1 MTTQIPL
8 EASEQALLEACI
20 TSVVETRAAIA
31 SLQAF
36 EATVF
41 EAATELALARA
52 ERRPAGRRDSQLEVR
67 QIAAEFAAAL
77 RVSDRTLQRELSD
90 ASTLVGGFPRT
101 HEALSAG
108 RISRAHANAILD
120 AGASLG
126 EEARASFEA
135 ASLDV
140 AFVESA
146 TRTRPIAKIIAA
158 QHDARSLEQVHADS
172 LAKRAVRVR
181 PLDDGMAEL
190 RAELPVVLAYGIH
203 DRITQM
209 AVEFQRV
216 DARRA
221 SEHTN
226 PTGLATVSKI
236 AGSDGAGPEVG
247 PPPAET
253 RTIDQLRADIMCD
266 LVLAGTPA
274 AVANA
279 GTAMAGI
286 VGRVQVVV
294 PVLTLAG
301 VSDEPTELAG
311 FGAIAP
317 AAARALA
324 GAAPGWDRIFVHP
337 VKRCVL
343 AVDRYRP
350 GPEIE
355 RQLVARDRHCR
366 FPGCRMPV
374 RLCDV
379 DHTVDAALGGETS
392 IRNLAHLCRR
402 HHTLKHAT
410 DWSVKQLEG
419 GVLEWTSPGGRVF
432 TDVARPVV
440 GFRPD
445 HLVDRGQ
452 SATATDGDPPPF

>member
-1 MTTQIPL
+1 MTTKIPL
-8 EASEQALLEACI
+8 EESEQALLEACI

-41 EAATELALARA
+41 EAATELALTRA
-52 ERRPAGRRDSQLEVR
+52 GRKPAGRRDSQLEVR

-90 ASTLVGGFPRT
+90 ASTLVTGFPRT
-101 HEALSAG
+101 HQALSAG
-108 RISRAHANAILD
+108 RISRAHANAIVD
-120 AGASLG
+120 AGGPLG
-126 EEARASFEA
+126 DEARTRFEA
-135 ASLDV
+135 AALDV

-146 TRTRPIAKIIAA
+146 TRLRPISRMLAA
-158 QHDARSLEQVHADS
+158 QHDARALEERHADA
-172 LAKRAVRVR
+172 LATRAVRVR
-181 PLDDGMAEL
+181 PLEDGMAEL

-203 DRITQM
+203 DRISQM
-209 AVEFQRV
+209 AVELQG
-216 DARRA
+216 A
-221 SEHTN
+221 S
-226 PTGLATVSKI
+226 PGLANERAKASGMTGDSVGG
-236 AGSDGAGPEVG
+236 GSDVA
-247 PPPAET
+247 PAPVDS
-253 RTIDQLRADIMCD
+253 RTIDQLRADILCD
-266 LVLAGTPA
+266 LLLAGTPA

-294 PVLTLAG
+294 PVLTLPG

-311 FGAIAP
+311 YGAIDP
-317 AAARALA
+317 ATARALA
-324 GAAPGWDRIFVHP
+324 GAAPGWDRVFLHP

-402 HHTLKHAT
+402 HHMLKHAT

-419 GVLEWTSPGGRVF
+419 GVLEWRSPGGRVF

-440 GFRPD
+440 RFQPD
-445 HLVDRGQ
+445 PVFDRAQ
-452 SATATDGDPPPF
+452 PARATAFDGDPPPF